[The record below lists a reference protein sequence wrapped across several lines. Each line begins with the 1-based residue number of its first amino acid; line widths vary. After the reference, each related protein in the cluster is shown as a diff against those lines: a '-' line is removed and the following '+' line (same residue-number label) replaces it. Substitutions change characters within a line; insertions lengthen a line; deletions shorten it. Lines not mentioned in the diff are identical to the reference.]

1 MKKAKCKKTAQ
12 AERENKP
19 LATDKPLA
27 SEDTTETEKSTEDAC
42 EKESEIEK
50 VKAELAKT
58 KLALAALQQ
67 EKQTLQDQ
75 SMRLQAEYDNY
86 RRRTQSE
93 KERIYGDAIQKICKE
108 LLLLLDNLG
117 RAKDSNVKQLAEQQ
131 DLGEQATSV
140 LQSLVKGS
148 ELVYQQAEQL
158 FNKLGVTEM
167 AALGEKFNPDFH
179 EAVMHVEDEQFGE
192 NEVVE
197 VFQTGYLYGERVL
210 RPAVVKVAN

>member
-27 SEDTTETEKSTEDAC
+27 SEDTTETEKSTEDAY

-58 KLALAALQQ
+58 KLALATLQQ